1 MWSLRR
7 AEPEPGGH
15 GVKDLLQGPRNQQRW
30 REGSEV
36 GGDGRST
43 SEMDNFLFSFIQ
55 MQVLCASLW
64 SGVLPLIFILY
75 FAFHSV
81 HYALGSVACAN

>member
-1 MWSLRR
+1 MWSPRR

-36 GGDGRST
+36 GGDRRST
-43 SEMDNFLFSFIQ
+43 SEMDNFFIFFY
-55 MQVLCASLW
+55 LNAST
-64 SGVLPLIFILY
+64 LY
-75 FAFHSV
+75 KSLETENKIH
-81 HYALGSVACAN
+81 

>member
-1 MWSLRR
+1 MWSPRR

-36 GGDGRST
+36 GGDRRST

-55 MQVLCASLW
+55 MQVLC
-64 SGVLPLIFILY
+64 V
-75 FAFHSV
+75 AFNFHTLFCFS
-81 HYALGSVACAN
+81 LGSLCSW